1 MGGESYL
8 SLGLGRKLIRSQNIN
23 EDDFSKPANIVK
35 KKCIKKF
42 LSRTPCA
49 FSSVHDTLK
58 YFMHFNF
65 WHAYPAAY
73 KLLHAVISL
82 TSQYLKK
89 ALRKA

>member
-35 KKCIKKF
+35 KKVYQEI
-42 LSRTPCA
+42 LEEDSCA

-65 WHAYPAAY
+65 
-73 KLLHAVISL
+73 
-82 TSQYLKK
+82 
-89 ALRKA
+89 

>member
-35 KKCIKKF
+35 KKVYQGIF
-42 LSRTPCA
+42 ISCA